1 MLYRVI
7 SRILGKYLFYFSLI
21 LFIPL
26 VVSLYFDF
34 IEKSLHPKSSLAF
47 LETIVIS
54 FALSF
59 VFRFWGRKSRGN
71 LHRRESIFLVV
82 LIWLMSALVGSFPFI
97 FSGTLTDPID
107 AYFETMSG
115 FTTTGASV
123 ICPKKY
129 DGAGREVLIHDT
141 NVHIP
146 HKTYSYY
153 GTIAPIRDPNTRTIV
168 YTGVEAVSKGVLF
181 WRSFIQWLGG
191 MGIVVLF
198 LSILPNLAVGGRFLF
213 QTEVPGP
220 TKEALTPRIQET
232 SSILWKLYLGMTVA
246 EIFLLIWT
254 NPKMPLF
261 DVFCTTFSTLS
272 TGGFT
277 VRNASIA
284 AYNNPYTDWIIIFF
298 MIFGSVNFAYYFH
311 LIKRKFQR
319 VYEMDLFVFL
329 GFIIIGAILV
339 SLNLIGSPQVL
350 SDGSEITYTTGQ
362 AVRYGVFQAVSAQTS
377 TGFATANYDM
387 WPFAPQLIMLLLMFV
402 GGMSGS
408 TAGGIKTSRFYILF
422 KIVIDKI
429 EEIFR
434 PEKVRPLR
442 VGQKEL
448 DNKIRSTVLVFF
460 VIAVFFAVAATVAL
474 TLNGVDPETSIST
487 VTCMLN
493 NIGISFRATGPTGTF
508 SILPPLSK
516 IISIFLMLLG
526 RLEFFAVLLLFIPSF
541 WRHK

>member
-1 MLYRVI
+1 
-7 SRILGKYLFYFSLI
+7 
-21 LFIPL
+21 
-26 VVSLYFDF
+26 
-34 IEKSLHPKSSLAF
+34 
-47 LETIVIS
+47 
-54 FALSF
+54 
-59 VFRFWGRKSRGN
+59 
-71 LHRRESIFLVV
+71 
-82 LIWLMSALVGSFPFI
+82 MSALIGSFPFI
-97 FSGTLTDPID
+97 FSNTLANPID

-123 ICPKKY
+123 ICPKNY
-129 DGAGREVLIHDT
+129 DSSGKEIPFHET
-141 NVHIP
+141 NINVP
-146 HKTYSYY
+146 QKTYSYF
-153 GTIAPIRDPNTRTIV
+153 GTIAPIRDPKTNTIAF
-168 YTGVEAVSKGVLF
+168 TGIEAVSRGVLF

-213 QTEVPGP
+213 QAEVPGP

-232 SSILWKLYLGMTVA
+232 SSILWKLYLGMTIA

-254 NPKMPLF
+254 NPNMPLF
-261 DVFCTTFSTLS
+261 DVFCTTFTTLS

-277 VRNASIA
+277 VRNDSIG

-298 MIFGSVNFAYYFH
+298 MLFGSINFAYYFH
-311 LIKRKFQR
+311 IIKRKFQK
-319 VYEMDLFVFL
+319 VYEMDLFVFF
-329 GFIIIGAILV
+329 GFIIIGSVLV
-339 SLNLIGSPQVL
+339 SINLIGSKQIL
-350 SDGSEITYTTGQ
+350 SDGSNMIFSSAQ
-362 AVRYGVFQAVSAQTS
+362 AFRYGVFQAVSAQTS
-377 TGFATANYDM
+377 TGFSTTNYDS

-408 TAGGIKTSRFYILF
+408 TAGGIKTSRFYILY

-442 VGQKEL
+442 VGKKPL
-448 DNKIRSTVLVFF
+448 NIKTHSTVLVFF
-460 VIAVFFAVAATVAL
+460 VIAVFFAVAGTVIL
-474 TLNGVDPETSIST
+474 TLNGIDPETSIST

-493 NIGISFRATGPTGTF
+493 NIGISFRATGPAGTF
-508 SILPPLSK
+508 AILPPLSK

-526 RLEFFAVLLLFIPSF
+526 RLEYFAVLLLFIPSF